1 MMLVDSS
8 VWIDFFNGK
17 RTPESD
23 LLESALGNVQIL
35 IGDLIY
41 MEVLQG
47 FKIQRDF
54 NTARRLLDL
63 LEFKNLGGKDTVL
76 LATDLFRTLRSKG
89 ITVRKTVDTV
99 IAAFCIQARIPLLHR
114 DRDFDPFEKHCG
126 LKAVRTGL

>member
-1 MMLVDSS
+1 MLVDSS

-23 LLESALGNVQIL
+23 LLESAVGNVEII

-47 FKIQRDF
+47 FKIQKDF

-63 LEFKNLGGKDTVL
+63 LEFQNLGGKETVL

-89 ITVRKTVDTV
+89 ITVRKTVDTL
-99 IAAFCIQARIPLLHR
+99 IAAFCIQAKIPLLHR
-114 DRDFDPFEKHCG
+114 DRDFDPFERHCG

>member
-23 LLESALGNVQIL
+23 LLESALGNVEII

-47 FKIQRDF
+47 FKIQKDF

-63 LEFKNLGGKDTVL
+63 LEFQNLGGKDTVL

-89 ITVRKTVDTV
+89 ITVRKTVDTL
-99 IAAFCIQARIPLLHR
+99 IAAFCIQAKIPLLHR

>member
-1 MMLVDSS
+1 MLVDSS

-23 LLESALGNVQIL
+23 LLESALGNVEII

-47 FKIQRDF
+47 FKIQKDF

-63 LEFKNLGGKDTVL
+63 LEFQNLGGKDTVL

-89 ITVRKTVDTV
+89 ITVRKTVDTL
-99 IAAFCIQARIPLLHR
+99 IAAFCIQAKIPLLHR

>member
-1 MMLVDSS
+1 MLVDSS

-23 LLESALGNVQIL
+23 LLESALGNVEII

-47 FKIQRDF
+47 FKIQKDF

-63 LEFKNLGGKDTVL
+63 LEFQNLGGKDTVL

-89 ITVRKTVDTV
+89 ITVRKTVDTL
-99 IAAFCIQARIPLLHR
+99 IAAFCIQAKIPLLYR

>member
-1 MMLVDSS
+1 MLVDSS

-23 LLESALGNVQIL
+23 LLESALGNVEII

-47 FKIQRDF
+47 FKIQKDF

-63 LEFKNLGGKDTVL
+63 LEFQNLGGKDTVL

-89 ITVRKTVDTV
+89 ITVRKTVDTL
-99 IAAFCIQARIPLLHR
+99 IAAFCIQAKIPLLHR

-126 LKAVRTGL
+126 LTAVRTGL